1 MHAIQI
7 PTDPV
12 TKAHLTSRIL
22 RNVAIPV
29 RVDCPR
35 QCWPALGAT
44 NLRGG
49 PRIKLGSTDTML
61 RRVVF
66 ALWCSSDGYLAPA
79 WVVRTTCGTPRCVRP
94 DHLELVRGGVSQGIA
109 HQRAARAVA

>member
-1 MHAIQI
+1 MRAVQI

-29 RVDCPR
+29 RVDCPL

-44 NLRGG
+44 NIRGG
-49 PRIKLGSTDTML
+49 PRIKLGATDTML
-61 RRVVF
+61 RRVVY
-66 ALWCSSDGYLAPA
+66 ALWCTPDGYLPAA
-79 WVVRTTCGTPRCVRP
+79 WVVRATCATPRCVRP
-94 DHLELVRGGVSQGIA
+94 NHLELVRGGVSRGIIT
-109 HQRAARAVA
+109 QQQARAVE